1 MHHFKPY
8 KVCELL
14 KLPLGIESI
23 NAVDDHLFVGT
34 KEGHLLMY
42 SVALDNLNHDENQEN
57 SETNAS
63 AKDNAV
69 HVQLL
74 RSNKN
79 FKKKAILKLE
89 AVPEFSILV
98 TLSDSVI
105 SVHDIDLKVTNFPVI
120 TSLSRYK
127 DIDFSSINILIFII
141 F

>member
-23 NAVDDHLFVGT
+23 NAVDDQLFVGT

-42 SVALDNLNHDENQEN
+42 SVAFDNLNQNQDNENDT
-57 SETNAS
+57 SS
-63 AKDNAV
+63 KDV

-89 AVPEFSILV
+89 AVPEYSILV

-120 TSLSRYK
+120 TSLSR
-127 DIDFSSINILIFII
+127 
-141 F
+141 